1 MKYLFFDLEYAS
13 CKDGDK
19 KICEFGYVV
28 TDEQFAVLEE
38 DNLII
43 NPNISRA
50 DWDYRALRDILTR
63 TRDEYERCFK
73 FSRFYDRIA
82 KLINTADFVFGH
94 TIDGD
99 AVALNQNCERYNLQY
114 INYDFY
120 DVREIYKKFSNGDR
134 SVGVSGILEE
144 MGLSGIA
151 NSHDAMA
158 DAYNTM
164 LILKGILDRMGKSLI
179 ELLEENQNAR
189 DKTENGVVES
199 IALREKELRETLTGD
214 GSNLLYTEINEKRY
228 KQFIKEMWAHHK
240 RKARLNNA
248 SISISKNYL
257 YNHYRQALN
266 LIQLIF
272 EAGGFVK
279 RDKNIV
285 PDIFATYESEEICEK
300 DEVLENVIEA
310 NKNGAEVKIISF
322 NELLEL
328 LKITNEQ
335 LENMPMPS
343 FEFLLEKRKRSHG
356 KKKNS
361 SKKEKQADFTSRVV
375 YADGDSGASIA
386 ELLKLQGVTI

>member
-13 CKDGDK
+13 CKYGDK

-28 TDEQFAVLEE
+28 TDEQFAILEE

-63 TRDEYERCFK
+63 TRDEYERGFK
-73 FSRFYDRIA
+73 FYRFYDRIA
-82 KLINTADFVFGH
+82 KLINTADYVFGH

-99 AVALNQNCERYNLQY
+99 AMAVNQNCERYNLDY
-114 INYDFY
+114 INYEFY
-120 DVREIYKKFSNGDR
+120 DIKEIYKNFSNGEKN
-134 SVGVSGILEE
+134 VGVNGILEE
-144 MGLSGIA
+144 MGISGLV
-151 NSHDAMA
+151 NCHDALA

-164 LILKGILDRMGKSLI
+164 LILKGVLEKSGKSLVA
-179 ELLEENQNAR
+179 LLDENKNAK
-189 DKTENGVVES
+189 DKTENGVIES
-199 IALREKELRETLTGD
+199 IALKEKELRDTLTGD
-214 GSNLLYTEINEKRY
+214 GTNLLYTEINEKRY
-228 KQFIKEMWAHHK
+228 KQFVKQMGAYHK
-240 RKARLNNA
+240 RRGRLHNT

-266 LIQLIF
+266 LTQLIF
-272 EAGGFVK
+272 AAEGFIK
-279 RDKNIV
+279 RDKNSM
-285 PDIFATYESEEICEK
+285 PNIFVTYENEEICEIDK
-300 DEVLENVIEA
+300 EYEDILEA

-328 LKITNEQ
+328 LRITNDQ

-343 FEFLLEKRKRSHG
+343 FDFLLEKRKRNHG

-361 SKKEKQADFTSRVV
+361 GKKEKNVDVTPRVV
-375 YADGDSGASIA
+375 GNSGASIA
-386 ELLKLQGVTI
+386 ELLKIQGITI

>member
-1 MKYLFFDLEYAS
+1 MNYLFFDLEYAS

-28 TDEQFAVLEE
+28 TDEQFAILEE

-73 FSRFYDRIA
+73 FNHFYDRIA
-82 KLINTADFVFGH
+82 ELINTADYVFGH

-99 AVALNQNCERYNLQY
+99 AVAVNQNCARYNLDY
-114 INYDFY
+114 INYEFY
-120 DVREIYKKFSNGDR
+120 DVKEIYKNFSNGEK

-144 MGLSGIA
+144 MGLSGLA

-164 LILKGILDRMGKSLI
+164 LILKGILDRTGKSLL
-179 ELLEENQNAR
+179 ELLDENKNAK
-189 DKTENGVVES
+189 DKTENGVLES
-199 IALREKELRETLTGD
+199 IAIAEKFLKEHLTGD
-214 GSNLLYTEINEKRY
+214 GSNLFYNELNKKRY
-228 KQFIKEMWAHHK
+228 KQFVKEMFAHH
-240 RKARLNNA
+240 RRRARLHNA
-248 SISISKNYL
+248 SIGISKNYL
-257 YNHYRQALN
+257 FNHYRQALN
-266 LIQLIF
+266 LTQLIF
-272 EAGGFVK
+272 GAGGIVR
-279 RDKNIV
+279 RDESAF
-285 PDIFATYESEEICEK
+285 PDIYVTYDGVASCEE
-300 DEVLENVIEA
+300 DNVLERVIEA
-310 NKNGAEVKIISF
+310 NQNGAEIKIISF
-322 NELLEL
+322 NELLDL

-375 YADGDSGASIA
+375 YADGDSGVSIT
-386 ELLKLQGVTI
+386 ELLKLQGVAI